1 MGNTV
6 LGTVSGLGLPYYQ
19 VKYSWY
25 RWENRRD
32 LRRTQFASM
41 AK

>member
-1 MGNTV
+1 MSNEI

-19 VKYSWY
+19 VKYCWY

-32 LRRTQFASM
+32 LRLAQLAYM
-41 AK
+41 AM